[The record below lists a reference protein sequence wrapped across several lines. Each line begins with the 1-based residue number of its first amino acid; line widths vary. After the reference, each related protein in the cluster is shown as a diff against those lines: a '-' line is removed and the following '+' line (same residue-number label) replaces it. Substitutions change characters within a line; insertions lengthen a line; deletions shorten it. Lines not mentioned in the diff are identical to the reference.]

1 MNQRLM
7 RLLIG
12 GALVASLAACGGGGG
27 SSNSVAAGDSLVTTA
42 KVDGFPNVAV
52 NIYVP
57 AGGATRAI
65 VALHGGGGNNTAI
78 AYQLGLNSSNSETTP
93 NTINWDWLHANK
105 VIMVFPQ
112 GQHIESNTGATTW
125 NNYAMDSGQDD
136 KAFLIAL
143 AAKIRS
149 DYGVQNITLMGHS
162 MGGVMTN
169 RMWCE
174 SNGTF
179 DFYVSL
185 AGPASQTFETS
196 ASCSPGANPKPYMG
210 VIGDSDPVMETKGN
224 WDQPIWTIN
233 RLLVGITQLS
243 GPAWVNDQ
251 VINEQVQQQVRAT
264 AMCGETVSASP
275 NMTDTSVDTW
285 FNCKNRLTL
294 MRVHGAGH
302 GVAGTAPDGTPSLS
316 TQLGYSASAPY
327 SNGIGLMNLEESQAQ
342 VLGLK

>member
-12 GALVASLAACGGGGG
+12 SALVASLAACGGGG

-42 KVDGFPNVAV
+42 KVDGYPNVAL

-65 VALHGGGGNNTAI
+65 VALHGGGGNNNAI
-78 AYQLGLNSSNSETTP
+78 AYQLGLNSSDSLTTP
-93 NTINWDWLHANK
+93 NSINWDWLHANK

-125 NNYAMDSGQDD
+125 SNYAMDSGQDD
-136 KAFLIAL
+136 KTFLVAL
-143 AAKIRS
+143 ATKIRN
-149 DYGVQNITLMGHS
+149 DYGVKNITLMGHS

-174 SNGTF
+174 SNSTF
-179 DFYVSL
+179 DFYMSL

-196 ASCSPGANPKPYMG
+196 AKCDPGANPKPYMG

-233 RLLVGITQLS
+233 RRLVGITQLS
-243 GPAWVNDQ
+243 GPAWINDE

-264 AMCGETVSASP
+264 AMCSDTVSATP
-275 NMTDTSVDTW
+275 NETDASADTW
-285 FNCKNRLTL
+285 RNCGGKLKL
-294 MRVHGAGH
+294 LRVHGAGH

-316 TQLGYSASAPY
+316 TQLGYTAVAPY

-342 VLGLK
+342 ALGLK